1 VRTIINAKDILGG
14 QAGRLIIDFFALS
27 QEQAAE
33 LHASAF
39 QRCIDFVKP
48 LRVQNAR
55 KSIRELWWRF
65 AWERPVIRGAIKS
78 LGRYIVTLSTAKHRF
93 FVFIPETAV
102 WDGALFAIADND
114 ASTLGVLSSR
124 LHVVWALRTG
134 GTLEDRPTWT
144 NSTCFDPFPFPAATA
159 AQQQSI
165 RDLGEALDAH
175 RKKQRAAHPGL
186 TITGMYN
193 VLEKL
198 RTGEALT
205 AKEKTVHDDGLV
217 SVLKKIHDDL
227 DAAVF
232 AAYGWPA
239 TLTDDEIL
247 ERLVALNHERAAE
260 EKRGLVR
267 WLRPEFQAKAGGDV
281 QLTIDAGDHESEA
294 ADADDSDVA
303 ASKPKHGGKRAAKKA
318 AKKVSGKAADPARST
333 RAAKATKQ
341 AWPKD
346 LAEQTRAVRG
356 ALAAAG
362 GIVTA
367 ADMARQFKNAKAP
380 RGRNPRHARGPRPR
394 PPHRLRLR
402 PGVISFSV
410 LAAMGI
416 AQRGSKKHTL
426 CVLWSDAAV

>member
-303 ASKPKHGGKRAAKKA
+303 ASKPKHGGKRAAKRLPKRFPERPQTRRDQPGQPRQP
-318 AKKVSGKAADPARST
+318 SRRGPRISPSRPARSAGHSRR
-333 RAAKATKQ
+333 RAASSRPPT
-341 AWPKD
+341 WPGSSK
-346 LAEQTRAVRG
+346 T
-356 ALAAAG
+356 
-362 GIVTA
+362 
-367 ADMARQFKNAKAP
+367 
-380 RGRNPRHARGPRPR
+380 PRPR
-394 PPHRLRLR
+394 VEEILD
-402 PGVISFSV
+402 
-410 LAAMGI
+410 
-416 AQRGSKKHTL
+416 TL
-426 CVLWSDAAV
+426 VALGHARRTDSGYAPA